1 MTEYL
6 NSQNQNEN
14 KRSMSEDNK
23 YDSCIKSAMKT
34 KQKEE
39 EIIKEIVKKKIPV
52 NTRFLSKRIFEY
64 VTRSHSHENVQKLV
78 DLSDYDKEKVKF
90 NEWINCNKEIHKKIE
105 EETLKL
111 LNEIF
116 DKRHKLYPNN
126 MCGLSPFALQYKK
139 NVEIFCPKYY
149 ELSLYSLYV
158 LYKQFNSF
166 FEHMDEKINF
176 KTINPAQYEGI
187 KEILYYIGKDLKKI
201 FKNAIEV
208 NDKFKFSSVLIVM
221 LEDYL
226 IKNKKKEEKKI
237 KNFALY
243 KEKEKFDNLL
253 KNIHNLEFQKD
264 YENGLNK
271 KIIFR
276 DENENSNEENKIN
289 ENKVDIANI
298 LDKNEEQKNEVV
310 KNNNGETQNLD
321 IDDLINFINQP
332 KNQENKKKKKKK
344 KKKEKKDKKKEKSD
358 ENKENNEKVDFG
370 EDLVFLNFKESIEE
384 YSKSVSNIE
393 KIKPKYSEQFLK
405 RLQLI

>member
-1 MTEYL
+1 
-6 NSQNQNEN
+6 
-14 KRSMSEDNK
+14 
-23 YDSCIKSAMKT
+23 
-34 KQKEE
+34 
-39 EIIKEIVKKKIPV
+39 
-52 NTRFLSKRIFEY
+52 
-64 VTRSHSHENVQKLV
+64 
-78 DLSDYDKEKVKF
+78 
-90 NEWINCNKEIHKKIE
+90 
-105 EETLKL
+105 
-111 LNEIF
+111 
-116 DKRHKLYPNN
+116 
-126 MCGLSPFALQYKK
+126 
-139 NVEIFCPKYY
+139 
-149 ELSLYSLYV
+149 
-158 LYKQFNSF
+158 
-166 FEHMDEKINF
+166 MDEKIDF
-176 KTINPAQYEGI
+176 KNINPLQYEGI
-187 KEILYYIGKDLKKI
+187 KEIFYYIGKDLKKI

-243 KEKEKFDNLL
+243 KEKEKFVNLL

-289 ENKVDIANI
+289 ENNVDIANK
-298 LDKNEEQKNEVV
+298 LDKNEEQKNEEV

-358 ENKENNEKVDFG
+358 ENKENDEKVDFG